1 MWEWRRCRHDHQSL
15 PLPVSKLYDFQRW
28 RYQWLSNE
36 RSVKKHRKFKEVPG
50 CEYGHWW
57 TLRVPATDWWIV
69 LLVIVWMGRTMR
81 PTHHLCSISGHCYC
95 SATANKCQFPTC
107 CFHSRFLSSSSL
119 SLSLSLFPI
128 YLYLFFPI
136 LLLLRK
142 TIYTCSQESET
153 GRILRWLLF
162 HVDVQLDPLGPL
174 GIRSWHDTGASC
186 LL

>member
-1 MWEWRRCRHDHQSL
+1 VSTDTGGHCEFRLPTDGLYCLLLSEWGVLCDRHIIYAVFLVTAIAPL
-15 PLPVSKLYDFQRW
+15 PLINVNFQLVAFILGFFLL
-28 RYQWLSNE
+28 LS
-36 RSVKKHRKFKEVPG
+36 
-50 CEYGHWW
+50 
-57 TLRVPATDWWIV
+57 L
-69 LLVIVWMGRTMR
+69 
-81 PTHHLCSISGHCYC
+81 
-95 SATANKCQFPTC
+95 
-107 CFHSRFLSSSSL
+107 SL